1 MLMIFQCK
9 NKFTIYKKKPSKLG
23 NFGEIV
29 EIFSPVGTKAAKVQD
44 QFECLY
50 YLGCIT
56 LNAGSKWPPYANADS
71 SKGYWEL
78 KAENGSSAKKVKKS
92 PTTEET
98 EAATAELK
106 NSENEVTL
114 NVQIKN

>member
-1 MLMIFQCK
+1 MG
-9 NKFTIYKKKPSKLG
+9 Y
-23 NFGEIV
+23 
-29 EIFSPVGTKAAKVQD
+29 
-44 QFECLY
+44 
-50 YLGCIT
+50 IT

-78 KAENGSSAKKVKKS
+78 KAENGPSAKKVKKS

-106 NSENEVTL
+106 NSKNEGTL

>member
-1 MLMIFQCK
+1 M
-9 NKFTIYKKKPSKLG
+9 KKKLKSRILQRNCR
-23 NFGEIV
+23 NFQ
-29 EIFSPVGTKAAKVQD
+29 FCSDSPIGTKTAKVQD

-50 YLGCIT
+50 YLGYIT

-106 NSENEVTL
+106 NSKNEGTP

>member
-1 MLMIFQCK
+1 MQIYIKKTNLKSWIIQRNCRNFQSCSDS
-9 NKFTIYKKKPSKLG
+9 PS
-23 NFGEIV
+23 
-29 EIFSPVGTKAAKVQD
+29 GTKTAKVQD

-92 PTTEET
+92 PTTEEI
-98 EAATAELK
+98 EAAIAQLK
-106 NSENEVTL
+106 NNKNEGTQQKPL
-114 NVQIKN
+114 E